1 MVQSVQVCLDTR
13 QRVLA
18 LVIAMAGTVETV
30 VDRAIEAL
38 LTGNRKIAHTIPE
51 KEFLINRMEMQIDE
65 AVLAHLASR
74 SDCEDLRFMT
84 SVLKINKDLERMGD
98 LASNIGRKVMALDES
113 RQEQARSELQPMAIA
128 ASHVCR
134 KALRALV
141 HQDLVLA
148 ESTLDSEELVRD
160 YRDYVFHRIRE
171 RLESGA
177 NGSRKIDNDMGLLL
191 CSGCAENPRASC
203 WPVEE
208 SALWWKPTP
217 LGCGSVGFSQKPKA
231 RSQELAARSFF

>member
-113 RQEQARSELQPMAIA
+113 RQEQARSELQPMAIT

-160 YRDYVFHRIRE
+160 YRDYVFHCIRE

-177 NGSRKIDNDMGLLL
+177 NGPREIDNDMGLLL
-191 CSGCAENPRASC
+191 ASRYLEQIADHAINMADKLVF
-203 WPVEE
+203 WMRG
-208 SALWWKPTP
+208 KPQGK
-217 LGCGSVGFSQKPKA
+217 L
-231 RSQELAARSFF
+231 LAS